1 MLPIMNITIIGRLDF
16 ILELFIPAARAFTVT
31 FMGAHKAFIGMGS
44 WERVE
49 VGRHAYDVAAYIA
62 TLP

>member
-1 MLPIMNITIIGRLDF
+1 MSVDF
-16 ILELFIPAARAFTVT
+16 TVNDWQPAARAFTVT
-31 FMGAHKAFIGMGS
+31 FTGARKAFIGMGS

-49 VGRHAYDVAAYIA
+49 VGRHYAYDVAAYIA